1 MCPTA
6 CGPFE
11 KRDRDANAP
20 AFTRGL
26 ARVQSLQCYRA
37 PILQSTRP
45 RNLFALGFFV
55 LASCREPDPASP
67 PPSRDGGGIGG
78 LSPLA
83 GLFASKL
90 DDPGPYE
97 APRQSKGY
105 SDGTPAMAVIEYNG
119 AIGEVAGVSWMGDA
133 TAPLRDL
140 VVQLDKAASDP
151 SITALTL
158 RIGDISIQLAHAEEL
173 RAAIGR
179 VRKAGKPVW
188 CHAEHLADAAYHI
201 ASACEHIGL
210 APLGE
215 VAITGPAATPIHVKG
230 LLDRVGVT
238 ADFLHVGA
246 FKGAA
251 EPLTRDAPSPE
262 MLETLGAIVERRW
275 ATQLDAIGTARGLD
289 HATAVAAVDRGLFVG
304 EDAVA
309 MKLVDEVSTWQSF
322 RDRARGSAEW
332 RTLRRGT
339 TVADFSTLQRFL
351 GMLPPERPSE
361 PHVALVY
368 AVGNIVDGSGSGLVG
383 AREEIAS
390 RTLVAALDAIAADDA
405 VKAVVLRV
413 DSGGGSALASEQIW
427 HAAKALGDRKP
438 LVVSMGSVAASG
450 GYYIAAPAAKIYAGN
465 DTMTGSI
472 GVVGGKLVLG
482 DALASI
488 GVRTYEVHRGENALM
503 WSSMNKWT
511 PAERKTVEAMMR
523 TTYDAFVGRVAEGRK
538 LDRTAVDAIAQGRVW
553 TGADAK
559 TRGLVDEIGTLE
571 DAIAEA
577 SKRGEI
583 ALGTPIEVY
592 PPEPTLRDIL
602 TSFGG
607 GLVQARGPDV
617 EDLLA
622 QAPALL
628 LGAADVAGAGALG
641 PVLQLDPQL
650 RHGLARVLATVLAL
664 RSARVW
670 ATAPT
675 VFWLPQ

>member
-1 MCPTA
+1 M
-6 CGPFE
+6 
-11 KRDRDANAP
+11 
-20 AFTRGL
+20 
-26 ARVQSLQCYRA
+26 S
-37 PILQSTRP
+37 
-45 RNLFALGFFV
+45 
-55 LASCREPDPASP
+55 
-67 PPSRDGGGIGG
+67 G

-83 GLFASKL
+83 GMFASKL

-105 SDGTPAMAVIEYNG
+105 SDGTPAAAVIEYDG
-119 AIGEVAGVSWMGDA
+119 AIGEVAGMSWMGNA
-133 TAPLRDL
+133 TTPLRDL
-140 VVQLDKAASDP
+140 VVQLDKAATDP
-151 SITALTL
+151 SITSLAL
-158 RIGDISIQLAHAEEL
+158 RIGDISIELAHAEEL

-188 CHAEHLADAAYHI
+188 CHAELLDDTRYHI

-275 ATQLDAIGTARGLD
+275 ATQLDAIGSARGLD
-289 HATAVAAVDRGLFVG
+289 HEAAVAAMDRGLFVG

-309 MKLVDEVSTWQSF
+309 SKLVDEVSTWQSF
-322 RDRARGSAEW
+322 RDRARGAEEW
-332 RTLRRGT
+332 RTLRRGP

-351 GMLPPERPSE
+351 GLLPPDRPSE

-427 HAAKALGDRKP
+427 HAAKALGDKKP

-450 GYYIAAPAAKIYAGN
+450 GYYISAPAAKIYAGN

-482 DALASI
+482 DALASV
-488 GVRTYEVHRGENALM
+488 GVKTYEVHRGERALM
-503 WSSMNKWT
+503 WSSMQKWNA
-511 PAERKTVEAMMR
+511 AERATVEGMMR
-523 TTYDAFVGRVAEGRK
+523 ATYDAFVGRVAEGRK
-538 LDRTAVDAIAQGRVW
+538 LERTAVDAIAQGGVW

-559 TRGLVDEIGTLE
+559 SKGLVDAIGTLE
-571 DAIAEA
+571 DAIADA
-577 SKRGEI
+577 SARGEV
-583 ALGTPIEVY
+583 ALGTPLEVY

-602 TSFGG
+602 TSFGT

-617 EDLLA
+617 VDLVA
-622 QAPALL
+622 QGLGVALQGPALH
-628 LGAADVAGAGALG
+628 
-641 PVLQLDPQL
+641 LDPRL
-650 RHGLARVLATVLAL
+650 RHELGRALATVLAL
-664 RSARVW
+664 RSARIW

-675 VFWLPQ
+675 VFWLSY